1 MRIAPISNV
10 NVSTKSRWINNSNDT
25 KALIKKVNQKVAE
38 TKFDRSKLTPQ
49 DRVADMLLNSK
60 NSVFPNAYRSAVKE
74 FDSLPKNEQDVLL
87 LAAKCRKD

>member
-1 MRIAPISNV
+1 MK
-10 NVSTKSRWINNSNDT
+10 VSHRQT
-25 KALIKKVNQKVAE
+25 L
-38 TKFDRSKLTPQ
+38 Q

-60 NSVFPNAYRSAVKE
+60 NSVFPNVYRSAVNE

>member
-1 MRIAPISNV
+1 MRIAPISNA
-10 NVSTKSRWINNSNDT
+10 NVSTKSKWIKNSNDPNV
-25 KALIKKVNQKVAE
+25 LIQKVNAKIAE
-38 TKFDRSKLTPQ
+38 TKLSHRLTLQ

-60 NSVFPNAYRSAVKE
+60 NSVIPNAYLSAVNE

>member
-1 MRIAPISNV
+1 MRIAPISNA
-10 NVSTKSRWINNSNDT
+10 NVSIKSRWIKNSNDPNV
-25 KALIKKVNQKVAE
+25 LIQKVNKKNAEMKVSH
-38 TKFDRSKLTPQ
+38 RLTLQ

-60 NSVFPNAYRSAVKE
+60 NSVFPNVYRSAVNE